1 MNDRER
7 FLQIAGFRRKGDPYD
22 FYQWIWLEAIER
34 WQKEGLPKEAHP
46 LRVVSLGQ
54 DRTEYLPVYNLIRCG
69 RPYFNPPYYVSIVP
83 WFQRTVLRDEEDTQ
97 VVRDEDGILYRI
109 SKTTPS
115 VLPQYLEYPV
125 RDRATWKEYRKLL
138 NPHTPERWPPGWD
151 RIDLTK
157 TMYDHDPRLHGRP
170 WNERDFPLGMASL
183 SLMGLPRNFMGL
195 ENYSLALYEDRGLI
209 EDIAEHMLF
218 WNLEMAKKVF
228 AAGIRLDFCYLWEDI
243 CYRSGPLFS
252 PKMMRE
258 IMVPRWKKFTDF
270 LRANEVPVILVDCD
284 GNVDEFLP
292 LILEGG
298 LNGLLPFEVAAGNDI
313 LRARQRYGENLILF
327 GGIDKRA
334 LAAGRASID
343 AELERVARPLL
354 AQGGY
359 FPMLDHYAP
368 PDIPFENYLYYKMK
382 LKSLRTAE

>member
-1 MNDRER
+1 M
-7 FLQIAGFRRKGDPYD
+7 
-22 FYQWIWLEAIER
+22 
-34 WQKEGLPKEAHP
+34 
-46 LRVVSLGQ
+46 RVVSFGQ
-54 DRTEYLPVYNLIRCG
+54 DRTEYLPIYNLTRCG
-69 RPYFNPPYYVSIVP
+69 RPYFNPPYYVAIVP
-83 WFQRTVLRDEEDTQ
+83 WFQRTVLQDEEDTQ

-109 SKTTPS
+109 SKSNPS

-125 RDRATWKEYRKLL
+125 RDRASWKEYQKLL
-138 NPHTPERWPPGWD
+138 DPHTPERWPAGWE

-195 ENYSLALYEDRGLI
+195 ENYSLALYEDRVLI
-209 EDIAEHMLF
+209 EEIAEHMLF

-243 CYRSGPLFS
+243 CYKSGPLFS
-252 PKMMRE
+252 PQMMRE

-284 GNVDEFLP
+284 GNVEEFLP

-313 LRARQRYGENLILF
+313 LQARKRYGKNLILF

-334 LAAGRASID
+334 LAAGRADID

-368 PDIPFENYLYYKMK
+368 PDIPFENYLYYKLR
-382 LKSLRTAE
+382 LKSLRSAE

>member
-7 FLQIAGFRRKGDPYD
+7 FLQIAAFERNGDPYD
-22 FYQWIWLEAIER
+22 FYPWIWLETIER

-54 DRTEYLPVYNLIRCG
+54 DRTEYLPIYNLTRCG

-83 WFQRTVLRDEEDTQ
+83 WYRRTVLEDAEETQ
-97 VVRDEDGILYRI
+97 VVRDEDGIVYRI
-109 SKTTPS
+109 SKTVPGT
-115 VLPQYLEYPV
+115 LPQYLEYPV
-125 RDRATWKEYRKLL
+125 RDRKTWREYKKLL
-138 NPHTPERWPPGWD
+138 DPHTPQRWPAGWE
-151 RIDLTK
+151 RIDLTS

-195 ENYSLALYEDRGLI
+195 ENYSLALYEDRALV
-209 EDIAEHMLF
+209 EEIAEHMLW
-218 WNLEMAKKVF
+218 WNLEMAKRVF
-228 AAGIRLDFCYLWEDI
+228 SAGIRLDFCYLWEDI
-243 CYRSGPLFS
+243 CYKNGPLFS
-252 PKMMRE
+252 PRMMRE
-258 IMVPRWKKFTDF
+258 IMVPRWKTFTEF
-270 LRANEVPVILVDCD
+270 LRQHGVPVILVDCD
-284 GNVDEFLP
+284 GNVDELLP
-292 LILEGG
+292 LVLEGG
-298 LNGLLPFEVAAGNDI
+298 LNALLPFEVAAGNDI
-313 LRARQRYGENLILF
+313 LEARKRYGRNLILF
-327 GGIDKRA
+327 GGLDKRA
-334 LAAGRASID
+334 LAGSRQAID

-368 PDIPFENYLYYKMK
+368 PDIPFENYLYYKMR